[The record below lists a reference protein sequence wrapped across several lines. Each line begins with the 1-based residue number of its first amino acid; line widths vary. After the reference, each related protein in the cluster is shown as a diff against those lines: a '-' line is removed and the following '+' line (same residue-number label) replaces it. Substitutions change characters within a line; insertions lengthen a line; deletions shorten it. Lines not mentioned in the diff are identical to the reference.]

1 MSIFKSVPIK
11 DTDSP
16 VVKRIKQK
24 LNVFEGIATIPLY
37 SGEKCDIWFEEGGRG
52 ILSSKIPP
60 SNQLVWQV
68 FDAAVEVVID
78 NGGKAK
84 KETHSLVLD

>member
-1 MSIFKSVPIK
+1 MSTLKSIPIK

-24 LNVFEGIATIPLY
+24 LNASAGIATIPLY

-52 ILSSKIPP
+52 LLSSKIPP

-68 FDAAVEVVID
+68 FDAAVQVVID

-84 KETHSLVLD
+84 RKRTVWC